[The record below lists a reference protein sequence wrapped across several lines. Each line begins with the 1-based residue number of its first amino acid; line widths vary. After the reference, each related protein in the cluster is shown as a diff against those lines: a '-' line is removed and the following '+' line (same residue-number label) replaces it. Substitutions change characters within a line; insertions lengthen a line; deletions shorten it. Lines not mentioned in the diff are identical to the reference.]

1 MKTLPVAVQVYSVRD
16 RAGRAHSSGHHR
28 DDAERDFKGTMQ
40 KLKEMGYDGVELAGL
55 YGLQPAEIKAVL
67 DEVGL
72 VPLSAHVPFQE
83 LAADIEG
90 TVAQYKEIGMQYIA
104 IPYLME
110 EDRPGTEK
118 FLKNIEIFRQI
129 GEACN
134 KVGITLLYHNHDFEF
149 VKMPNGQYALDY
161 IYTEIPASL
170 LQTELDI
177 CWVKVAGEEPVDYI
191 KKYTGRAPVVHLKDF
206 YKEGKPAN
214 MYELIGIET
223 EKKEETGKF
232 EFRPVGH
239 GMQDIPPVLEASI
252 EAGSKWVV
260 VEQDQSY
267 EQAPLDAV
275 KMSREYLKSLGW

>member
-1 MKTLPVAVQVYSVRD
+1 MKTLPVAVQVYSV
-16 RAGRAHSSGHHR
+16 R

-177 CWVKVAGEEPVDYI
+177 W
-191 KKYTGRAPVVHLKDF
+191 KYTGRAPVVHLKDF

>member
-16 RAGRAHSSGHHR
+16 
-28 DDAERDFKGTMQ
+28 DAERDFKGTMQ
-40 KLKEMGYDGVELAGL
+40 KIKDMGYDGVELAGL
-55 YGLQPAEIKAVL
+55 YGMKPAEVKAIL
-67 DEVGL
+67 EEVGL

-83 LAADIEG
+83 LEADIEG

-118 FLKNIEIFRQI
+118 FLKNIETFKKI
-129 GEACN
+129 GEAC
-134 KVGITLLYHNHDFEF
+134 K
-149 VKMPNGQYALDY
+149 
-161 IYTEIPASL
+161 
-170 LQTELDI
+170 
-177 CWVKVAGEEPVDYI
+177 
-191 KKYTGRAPVVHLKDF
+191 
-206 YKEGKPAN
+206 

-239 GMQDIPPVLEASI
+239 GMQDIPPVLDAAL

-267 EQAPLDAV
+267 DTPALEAV
-275 KMSREYLKSLGW
+275 KMSRDYLKGLGW

>member
-1 MKTLPVAVQVYSVRD
+1 MKTLPVAVQVYSV
-16 RAGRAHSSGHHR
+16 R

-129 GEACN
+129 GYYNAETDAM
-134 KVGITLLYHNHDFEF
+134 L
-149 VKMPNGQYALDY
+149 Q
-161 IYTEIPASL
+161 SL
-170 LQTELDI
+170 NSGVTVNDN
-177 CWVKVAGEEPVDYI
+177 D
-191 KKYTGRAPVVHLKDF
+191 T
-206 YKEGKPAN
+206 
-214 MYELIGIET
+214 
-223 EKKEETGKF
+223 
-232 EFRPVGH
+232 PVGE
-239 GMQDIPPVLEASI
+239 VKAVFKLEKYA
-252 EAGSKWVV
+252 
-260 VEQDQSY
+260 
-267 EQAPLDAV
+267 
-275 KMSREYLKSLGW
+275 